1 MTDTQEQSEQG
12 QTDQTQTGSDT
23 TIQTEQQTAQEQN
36 TVQEQEQQE
45 QEDTASAESEQPDE
59 KTLLLRRAR
68 MMGLNPSGNAKPET
82 IAAMIEAKMAES
94 AGETAPAQTT
104 AAPTPQ
110 AATIQPT
117 PAPATVTA
125 PSVEEEPAPKEK
137 TMSLR
142 DFMKQQ
148 MRLVR
153 VRIANNDPKKNNLMG
168 EVFTVSNKYLGTVKQ
183 FVPYGEA
190 TEDGWHLPYVLFKML
205 DRRKYLQIRV
215 VKKNGRET
223 TEQKWVKEFSF
234 ERLPDLTPAELAKLA
249 QAQLAAG
256 SLNQ

>member
-12 QTDQTQTGSDT
+12 ETDQTQTGSDT
-23 TIQTEQQTAQEQN
+23 TIQTEQQTAQEQ
-36 TVQEQEQQE
+36 
-45 QEDTASAESEQPDE
+45 EDTASAENEQLDE
-59 KTLLLRRAR
+59 KTLLLKRAR

-94 AGETAPAQTT
+94 AGETAPAPVV
-104 AAPTPQ
+104 AA
-110 AATIQPT
+110 
-117 PAPATVTA
+117 APATVTA
-125 PSVEEEPAPKEK
+125 PPAEEEPALKEK

-142 DFMKQQ
+142 DYMKQQ